1 MVIDEW
7 GVFCVCSVFVCQKD
21 FFSCVLWFGTA
32 AVEKKERNQMKII
45 DTKTEKK
52 TAREKKTKIRG
63 TNSNRIKMK
72 MK

>member
-1 MVIDEW
+1 M

-21 FFSCVLWFGTA
+21 FFFSCVLWFGTA

-52 TAREKKTKIRG
+52 TARERKKQQNFGELIQIASK
-63 TNSNRIKMK
+63 
-72 MK
+72 

>member
-7 GVFCVCSVFVCQKD
+7 GFFVCVLYLFVRRI

-52 TAREKKTKIRG
+52 TARERKKQQNFGELIQIASK
-63 TNSNRIKMK
+63 
-72 MK
+72 